1 LASPAPFDGSR
12 SLVEP
17 SFAIMI
23 HRLFCNSIAL
33 AGLVCFLGQRAAAQ
47 QPLTWEQIQQK
58 FDAANPTLRAGQL
71 NIDEA
76 KANEITAFLRPN
88 PGLSVSLDQFDP
100 FTPNPYRPV
109 TNLQPGIAA
118 SYLYERMHK
127 RDLRKESAEKAT
139 GIAQS
144 TQEDLRRTLTFT
156 LRNAF
161 VQTLQA
167 KAVLALAKENLEYY
181 DKVLEVNR
189 IRFKA
194 GDIAEVDMD
203 RLELQRIQ
211 YLSDIQNATVSLR
224 TSKIVLLQMLN
235 DRTPVD
241 QFDIAGPFD
250 FITNIDTLE
259 NFRTVALATR
269 PDLRAAIEAVDKAQT
284 DHKLAEANGS
294 TDPTFGVDFGRQLG
308 DPLYVGL
315 SVSIPLRIFDRNQGE
330 KLRTQLDVTRN
341 ERLRDASQAQVF
353 SDVDSAYVTLMGSLN
368 LLQPYK
374 ASYLARALKVRDT
387 IAFSYQHGAA
397 SLLDFLNAQS
407 DYRSIQL
414 NYLNLVGSFLSAASQ
429 LNLAVGKE
437 VIH

>member
-1 LASPAPFDGSR
+1 ML
-12 SLVEP
+12 
-17 SFAIMI
+17 
-23 HRLFCNSIAL
+23 HRLFCNSIAF
-33 AGLVCFLGQRAAAQ
+33 AGVVCLLGQRAAAQ
-47 QPLTWEQIQQK
+47 PPSQAPLTWEQIQQK

-71 NIDEA
+71 NIDES

-88 PGLSVSLDQFDP
+88 PDLSVSLDQFDP
-100 FTPNPYRPV
+100 FTPYPYRPI

-144 TQEDLRRTLTFT
+144 TQEDLHRTLTYT
-156 LRNAF
+156 LRTAF

-167 KAVLALAKENLEYY
+167 KAVLALAKENLDYY
-181 DKVLEVNR
+181 DKVLAVNR

-211 YLSDIQNATVSLR
+211 YLSDIQNATVNLR
-224 TSKIVLLQMLN
+224 TAKIILLQMLN
-235 DRTPVD
+235 DRSPVD
-241 QFDIAGPFD
+241 PFDIAGPFD
-250 FITNIDTLE
+250 FTDKIDTIE
-259 NFRTVALATR
+259 NFHTVALATR
-269 PDLRAAIEAVDKAQT
+269 PDLRAAVEAVDKAQT

-294 TDPTFGVDFGRQLG
+294 TDPTFGVDFGRQNG
-308 DPLYVGL
+308 DPLYIGF
-315 SVSIPLRIFDRNQGE
+315 SVSLPLRIFDKNQGE
-330 KLRTQLDVTRN
+330 KLRTQLDITRN
-341 ERLRDASQAQVF
+341 ERLRDAAQAQVF

-374 ASYLARALKVRDT
+374 ATYLARALKVRDT

-437 VIH
+437 VIP

>member
-1 LASPAPFDGSR
+1 MTLRFLTAS
-12 SLVEP
+12 V
-17 SFAIMI
+17 
-23 HRLFCNSIAL
+23 
-33 AGLVCFLGQRAAAQ
+33 RAAGCFCVLLQLQAQ
-47 QPLTWEQIQQK
+47 APGPLTWQQVQQK
-58 FDAANPTLRAGQL
+58 FEAANPALRAGQL

-88 PGLSVSLDQFDP
+88 PNLSVSLDQFDP
-100 FTPNPYRPV
+100 FTPNPYRPI

-139 GIAQS
+139 VIAAS
-144 TQEDLRRTLTFT
+144 TQQDLLRSLTYT

-167 KAVLALAKENLEYY
+167 KAVLALARENLDYY
-181 DKVLEVNR
+181 DKLLDLNR

-211 YLSDIQNATVSLR
+211 YLSDIQNATVNLR
-224 TSKIVLLQMLN
+224 TAKIMLLQMLN
-235 DRTPVD
+235 DRTAVD
-241 QFDIAGPFD
+241 QFDITGPFE
-250 FITNIDTLE
+250 FTAGIDTLE
-259 NFRTVALATR
+259 NFHTVALATR

-308 DPLYVGL
+308 DPFYIGG
-315 SVSIPLRIFDRNQGE
+315 SITIPLRVFDKNQGE
-330 KLRTQLDVTRN
+330 KLRTQLDITRN
-341 ERLRDASQAQVF
+341 ERLRDAAQAQVF
-353 SDVDSAYVTLMGSLN
+353 SDVDSAYVALMGSLN
-368 LLQPYK
+368 LLRPYK
-374 ASYLARALKVRDT
+374 SEYLARALKVRDT
-387 IAFSYQHGAA
+387 ISFSYQHGAA

-407 DYRSIQL
+407 DYRSVQL
-414 NYLNLVGSFLSAASQ
+414 NYLNLIGSFLTAASQ

-437 VIH
+437 VIQ

>member
-1 LASPAPFDGSR
+1 
-12 SLVEP
+12 
-17 SFAIMI
+17 MI
-23 HRLFCNSIAL
+23 HRFFRNSIAFFAL
-33 AGLVCFLGQRAAAQ
+33 LCLLGPRPASA
-47 QPLTWEQIQQK
+47 QPLTWQQVRQK
-58 FDAANPTLRAGQL
+58 FEAANPTLIAGQF
-71 NIDEA
+71 NIDES

-88 PGLSVSLDQFDP
+88 PSLSVSLDQFDP
-100 FTPNPYRPV
+100 FTPNPYRPL

-144 TQEDLRRTLTFT
+144 TQEDLRRTLSYT

-167 KAVLALAKENLEYY
+167 KAVLALAKENLDYY
-181 DKVLEVNR
+181 DKLLEVNR

-194 GDIAEVDMD
+194 GDIAEVDVD

-224 TSKIVLLQMLN
+224 TAKIMLLQLLN
-235 DRTPVD
+235 DRIAVD
-241 QFDIAGPFD
+241 QFDIAGPFE
-250 FITNIDTLE
+250 FTAKIDTLD
-259 NFRTVALATR
+259 NFHTIALASR
-269 PDLRAAIEAVDKAQT
+269 PDLRAAVQALDKAQT
-284 DHKLAEANGS
+284 DRKLAEANGS
-294 TDPTFGVDFGRQLG
+294 TDPTFSIDFGRQLG
-308 DPLYVGL
+308 DPLYVGGAIT
-315 SVSIPLRIFDRNQGE
+315 IPLRVFDKNQGE
-330 KLRTQLDVTRN
+330 KLRTQLDITRN
-341 ERLRDASQAQVF
+341 ERLRDAAQAQVF
-353 SDVDSAYVTLMGSLN
+353 SDVDSAYFTLMGSLT

-374 ASYLARALKVRDT
+374 SSYLDRALKVRDT
-387 IAFSYQHGAA
+387 ISFSYQHGAA

-437 VIH
+437 VIQ

>member
-1 LASPAPFDGSR
+1 MTHGFFSS
-12 SLVEP
+12 SV
-17 SFAIMI
+17 
-23 HRLFCNSIAL
+23 AL
-33 AGLVCFLGQRAAAQ
+33 LGLLCLMHQRAAAQ
-47 QPLTWEQIQQK
+47 PLTWQQVQQK
-58 FDAANPTLRAGQL
+58 FEAANPTLRAGQL
-71 NIDEA
+71 NIDESRA
-76 KANEITAFLRPN
+76 QEITAFLRPN
-88 PGLSVSLDQFDP
+88 PDLTLSLDQFDP
-100 FTPNPYRPV
+100 FTPNPYRPL
-109 TNLQPGIAA
+109 TNLQPGIGA

-139 GIAQS
+139 TVAES
-144 TQEDLRRTLTFT
+144 TQEDLRRTLTYT

-181 DKVLEVNR
+181 DKLLDVNR

-211 YLSDIQNATVSLR
+211 YLSDIQNATTNVR
-224 TSKIVLLQMLN
+224 TAKIMLLQMLN
-235 DRTPVD
+235 DRSPVD
-241 QFDIAGPFD
+241 SFDITGPFD
-250 FITNIDTLE
+250 FTDKIDALDSFHTI
-259 NFRTVALATR
+259 ALATR
-269 PDLRAAIEAVDKAQT
+269 PDLRAAIQSLDKAQT

-294 TDPTFGVDFGRQLG
+294 TDPTFGIDFGRQLG
-308 DPLYVGL
+308 DPVYVGL
-315 SVSIPLRIFDRNQGE
+315 SVSIPVRIFDRNQGE
-330 KLRTQLDVTRN
+330 KLRTQLDITRN
-341 ERLRDASQAQVF
+341 EHLRDAAQALVF
-353 SDVDSAYVTLMGSLN
+353 SDVDSAYFTLMGSLG

-374 ASYLARALKVRDT
+374 ATYLARALKVRDT

-414 NYLNLVGSFLSAASQ
+414 NYLNLVGSFLTAASQ

-437 VIH
+437 VIQ

>member
-1 LASPAPFDGSR
+1 
-12 SLVEP
+12 
-17 SFAIMI
+17 M
-23 HRLFCNSIAL
+23 
-33 AGLVCFLGQRAAAQ
+33 GQRAAAQ
-47 QPLTWEQIQQK
+47 PLTWEQVQQK
-58 FDAANPTLRAGQL
+58 FEAANPTLRAGQL
-71 NIDEA
+71 NIDES

-88 PGLSVSLDQFDP
+88 PQLSLSIDQFDP
-100 FTPNPYRPV
+100 FTPDPYRPF
-109 TNLQPGIAA
+109 TNLQPGVAA
-118 SYLYERMHK
+118 SYLYERRHK
-127 RDLRKESAEKAT
+127 RDLRKESADKAT
-139 GIAQS
+139 TIAQS
-144 TQEDLRRTLTFT
+144 TQEDLRRTLTYT

-167 KAVLALAKENLEYY
+167 KAVLALAIENLAYY
-181 DKVLEVNR
+181 DKLLEVNR
-189 IRFKA
+189 VRFHA

-224 TSKIVLLQMLN
+224 TAKITLLQLLD
-235 DRTPVD
+235 DRSAVD

-250 FITNIDTLE
+250 FSANILPLDDFHTI
-259 NFRTVALATR
+259 ALATR
-269 PDLRAAIEAVDKAQT
+269 PDLRAAVEAVDKAQT

-294 TDPTFGVDFGRQLG
+294 TDPTFGIDFGRQLG
-308 DPLYVGL
+308 DPFYVGF
-315 SVSIPLRIFDRNQGE
+315 SVTMPVRIFDKNQGE
-330 KLRTQLDVTRN
+330 KLRTQLDITRN
-341 ERLRDASQAQVF
+341 ERLRDAAQAQVF
-353 SDVDSAYVTLMGSLN
+353 SDVDSAYVTLMGTLN

-387 IAFSYQHGAA
+387 IAFSYQHGQA

-437 VIH
+437 VVQ

>member
-1 LASPAPFDGSR
+1 MSHRFVR
-12 SLVEP
+12 NSL
-17 SFAIMI
+17 
-23 HRLFCNSIAL
+23 CL
-33 AGLVCFLGQRAAAQ
+33 AGLVCLMGQHAAAQ
-47 QPLTWEQIQQK
+47 PSAPQPLTWEQIQRR

-71 NIDEA
+71 NIDES

-88 PGLSVSLDQFDP
+88 PTLSLSLDQFDP
-100 FTPNPYRPV
+100 FTPNPYRPL

-118 SYLYERMHK
+118 GYLYERGHK

-139 GIAQS
+139 GIAES
-144 TQEDLRRTLTFT
+144 TQQDLRRTLTYT

-161 VQTLQA
+161 VQVLQQ
-167 KAVLALAKENLEYY
+167 KAVLALAHENLDYY
-181 DKVLEVNR
+181 DKLLDVNR
-189 IRFKA
+189 VRFKA

-203 RLELQRIQ
+203 RLENQRIQ

-224 TSKIVLLQMLN
+224 TGKIMLLQMLN

-241 QFDIAGPFD
+241 SFDIAGPFD
-250 FITNIDTLE
+250 FTPNILPVDDFHTIA
-259 NFRTVALATR
+259 VATR
-269 PDLRAAIEAVDKAQT
+269 PDLRAAEETVDKAHT
-284 DHKLAEANGS
+284 DHNLAEANGT
-294 TDPTFGVDFGRQLG
+294 TDPVFGIDFGRQNG

-315 SVSIPLRIFDRNQGE
+315 SMTIPVRVFDKNQGE
-330 KLRTQLDVTRN
+330 KLKTQIEITRT
-341 ERLRDASQAQVF
+341 ERLRDASQALVF
-353 SDVDSAYVTLMGSLN
+353 SDVDSAYVTLMGTLN

-374 ASYLARALKVRDT
+374 ATYLARALKVRDT

-414 NYLNLVGSFLSAASQ
+414 NYLNLVGSFLTAASQ

-437 VIH
+437 VVQ

>member
-1 LASPAPFDGSR
+1 MTLRFFKNFVR
-12 SLVEP
+12 
-17 SFAIMI
+17 
-23 HRLFCNSIAL
+23 L
-33 AGLVCFLGQRAAAQ
+33 AGFLFIILRLEAQ
-47 QPLTWEQIQQK
+47 TPGPLTWAQVQQK
-58 FDAANPTLRAGQL
+58 FEAANPALRAGQL

-88 PGLSVSLDQFDP
+88 PSLSVSLDQFDP
-100 FTPNPYRPV
+100 FTPNPYRPL

-139 GIAQS
+139 VIAAS
-144 TQEDLRRTLTFT
+144 TQQDLLRNLTYT

-167 KAVLALAKENLEYY
+167 KAVLALARENLDYY
-181 DKVLEVNR
+181 DKVLNVNR

-211 YLSDIQNATVSLR
+211 YLSDIQNATVNLR
-224 TSKIVLLQMLN
+224 TAKIMLLQMLN
-235 DRTPVD
+235 DRTAVD
-241 QFDIAGPFD
+241 QFDITGPFE
-250 FITNIDTLE
+250 FTPRVDTLE
-259 NFRTVALATR
+259 NFHSVALATR

-294 TDPTFGVDFGRQLG
+294 TDPVFSVDFGRQNG
-308 DPLYVGL
+308 DPFYIGAGI
-315 SVSIPLRIFDRNQGE
+315 SIPLRVFDRNQGE
-330 KLRTQLDVTRN
+330 KLRTQLDITRN
-341 ERLRDASQAQVF
+341 ERLRDAAQAQVF
-353 SDVDSAYVTLMGSLN
+353 SDVDSAYVALMGSLN

-374 ASYLARALKVRDT
+374 SEFLARALKVRDT
-387 IAFSYQHGAA
+387 ISFSYQHGAA

-407 DYRSIQL
+407 DYRSVQL
-414 NYLNLVGSFLSAASQ
+414 NYLTLIGSFLSAASQ

-437 VIH
+437 VIQ

>member
-1 LASPAPFDGSR
+1 
-12 SLVEP
+12 
-17 SFAIMI
+17 MI
-23 HRLFCNSIAL
+23 QRFLRNSIEVAGFVCVILL
-33 AGLVCFLGQRAAAQ
+33 AGQRASAQ
-47 QPLTWEQIQQK
+47 APLTWEQIQQK

-76 KANEITAFLRPN
+76 VANEITAFLRPN
-88 PGLSVSLDQFDP
+88 PDLSFSIDQFDP
-100 FTPNPYRPV
+100 FSTHPYRPF
-109 TNLQPGIAA
+109 TSLQPGFGA

-127 RDLRKESAEKAT
+127 RDLRKESAVKGT
-139 GIAQS
+139 TIAKS
-144 TQEDLRRTLTFT
+144 TQDDLRRTLIYS

-161 VQTLQA
+161 VQVLQQ
-167 KAVLALAKENLEYY
+167 KAVLALAKENLDYY

-194 GDIAEVDMD
+194 GDIAEVDLD
-203 RLELQRIQ
+203 RLENQRIQ

-224 TSKIVLLQMLN
+224 TAKITLLQMLN

-241 QFDIAGPFD
+241 SLDINGPFD
-250 FITNIDTLE
+250 FSDKIDTLE

-269 PDLRAAIEAVDKAQT
+269 PDLQAAIQSVDKAQT

-294 TDPTFGVDFGRQLG
+294 TDPTFGIDFGRQNG
-308 DPLYVGL
+308 DPTYVGFSL
-315 SVSIPLRIFDRNQGE
+315 SIPLRIFDRNQGE
-330 KLRTQLDVTRN
+330 KLRTQLDITRM

-353 SDVDSAYVTLMGSLN
+353 SDVDSAYVTLMGTVN

-374 ASYLARALKVRDT
+374 ATYLARALKVRDT
-387 IAFSYQHGAA
+387 IAFSYQHGQA

-414 NYLNLVGSFLSAASQ
+414 NYLNLVGSFLTAASQ

-437 VIH
+437 VIQ

>member
-1 LASPAPFDGSR
+1 
-12 SLVEP
+12 
-17 SFAIMI
+17 M
-23 HRLFCNSIAL
+23 
-33 AGLVCFLGQRAAAQ
+33 GQRAAAQ
-47 QPLTWEQIQQK
+47 PLTWEQVQQK
-58 FDAANPTLRAGQL
+58 FEAANPTLRAGQL
-71 NIDEA
+71 NIDES

-88 PGLSVSLDQFDP
+88 PQLSLSIDQFDP
-100 FTPNPYRPV
+100 FTPDPYRPF
-109 TNLQPGIAA
+109 TNLQPGVAA
-118 SYLYERMHK
+118 SYLYERRHK

-139 GIAQS
+139 TIAQS
-144 TQEDLRRTLTFT
+144 TQEDLRRTLTYT

-167 KAVLALAKENLEYY
+167 KAVLALAIENLAYY
-181 DKVLEVNR
+181 DKLLEVNR
-189 IRFKA
+189 VRFHA

-224 TSKIVLLQMLN
+224 TAKITLLQLLD
-235 DRTPVD
+235 DRSAVD

-250 FITNIDTLE
+250 FSANILPLDDFHTI
-259 NFRTVALATR
+259 ALATR
-269 PDLRAAIEAVDKAQT
+269 PDLRAAVEAVDKAQT

-294 TDPTFGVDFGRQLG
+294 TDPTFGIDFGRQLG
-308 DPLYVGL
+308 DPFYVGF
-315 SVSIPLRIFDRNQGE
+315 SVTMPVRIFDKNQGE
-330 KLRTQLDVTRN
+330 KLRTQLDITRN
-341 ERLRDASQAQVF
+341 ERLRDAAQAQVF
-353 SDVDSAYVTLMGSLN
+353 SDVDSAYVTLMGTLN

-387 IAFSYQHGAA
+387 IAFSYQHGQA

-437 VIH
+437 VVQ

>member
-1 LASPAPFDGSR
+1 
-12 SLVEP
+12 
-17 SFAIMI
+17 MI
-23 HRLFCNSIAL
+23 HRFLSTLIAL
-33 AGLVCFLGQRAAAQ
+33 AGVLCVVAQPAAAQ

-58 FDAANPTLRAGQL
+58 FDGANPTLRAGQL
-71 NIDEA
+71 NIDESV
-76 KANEITAFLRPN
+76 ANEITAFLRPN
-88 PGLSVSLDQFDP
+88 PDLSFSLDQFNP
-100 FTPNPYRPV
+100 FTPNPYRPFA
-109 TNLQPGIAA
+109 NLQPGFGA
-118 SYLYERMHK
+118 SYLYERLHK
-127 RDLRKESAEKAT
+127 RDLRKESAEKGT
-139 GIAQS
+139 LIARS
-144 TQEDLRRTLTFT
+144 TQDDLRRTLTYS

-161 VQTLQA
+161 VQTLQQ
-167 KAVLALAKENLEYY
+167 KAVLALAKENLDYY
-181 DKVLEVNR
+181 DKLLDVNR

-224 TSKIVLLQMLN
+224 TSKITLLQMLN

-241 QFDIAGPFD
+241 QFDIDGPFD
-250 FITNIDTLE
+250 FTDKIDTVE
-259 NFRTVALATR
+259 SFRTVALATR
-269 PDLRAAIEAVDKAQT
+269 PDLRSAIQAVDKAQT

-294 TDPTFGVDFGRQLG
+294 TDPTFGIDFGRQLG
-308 DPLYVGL
+308 NPLYVGL
-315 SVSIPLRIFDRNQGE
+315 SVSVPLRIFDKNQGE
-330 KLRTQLDVTRN
+330 KLRTQLDVTRS

-353 SDVDSAYVTLMGSLN
+353 SDVDSAYVTLMGSLS

-374 ASYLARALKVRDT
+374 TTYLARALKVRDT

-407 DYRSIQL
+407 DYRSIRL

-437 VIH
+437 VIQ